1 MPIEKL
7 LNVSDYGLI
16 ERPAY
21 VKDGVVGQF
30 KHLDLHWINPYDK
43 L

>member
-1 MPIEKL
+1 MSIEKL

-30 KHLDLHWINPYDK
+30 KHLDLHWINPYAK